1 MQTNFFFPLYV
12 SSNNPPPPKLLPIV
26 QKLKETYA
34 LWYSFLNVVP
44 KTHRYSLGQRIDTL
58 FIEALEAITVAA
70 FLLPEE
76 KLPYVKHAIRKV
88 DTLKILLMLLWES
101 KSLDTKKYLALSVK
115 TDEVGRILGGWQG
128 QLKKKT
134 LPNK

>member
-1 MQTNFFFPLYV
+1 M
-12 SSNNPPPPKLLPIV
+12 
-26 QKLKETYA
+26 
-34 LWYSFLNVVP
+34 WYSFLNIVP
-44 KTHRYSLGQRIDTL
+44 KVHRYSLGQRIDTL

-88 DTLKILLMLLWES
+88 DTLKVLLMLLWEL
-101 KSLDTKKYLALSVK
+101 KSLENKKYLALSIRI
-115 TDEVGRILGGWQG
+115 DEIGRMLGGWQG

-134 LPNK
+134 LSKS

>member
-1 MQTNFFFPLYV
+1 M
-12 SSNNPPPPKLLPIV
+12 
-26 QKLKETYA
+26 
-34 LWYSFLNVVP
+34 WYSFLNVVP
-44 KTHRYSLGQRIDTL
+44 KVHRYSLGQRIDTL

-88 DTLKILLMLLWES
+88 DTLKVLLMLLWEL
-101 KSLDTKKYLALSVK
+101 KSLENKKYLALSIRI
-115 TDEVGRILGGWQG
+115 DEIGRMLGGWQG

-134 LPNK
+134 LSNK

>member
-1 MQTNFFFPLYV
+1 M
-12 SSNNPPPPKLLPIV
+12 